1 MYIVLADYIK
11 YQLEGPVMFD
21 LFFFFFLFLFF
32 PEVHSR
38 NSWKRAFLNVRF
50 IRMIREC

>member
-21 LFFFFFLFLFF
+21 LFFFFLSFSLLPRGPLEEFLEASI
-32 PEVHSR
+32 PER
-38 NSWKRAFLNVRF
+38 Q
-50 IRMIREC
+50 IY